1 MFSLWEKSQPTT
13 ASVNNTI
20 VSTKGTTAIMYIT
33 EYFMI
38 MYEGLELGR
47 LVMRPFVLDH
57 L

>member
-1 MFSLWEKSQPTT
+1 
-13 ASVNNTI
+13 
-20 VSTKGTTAIMYIT
+20 MYIT